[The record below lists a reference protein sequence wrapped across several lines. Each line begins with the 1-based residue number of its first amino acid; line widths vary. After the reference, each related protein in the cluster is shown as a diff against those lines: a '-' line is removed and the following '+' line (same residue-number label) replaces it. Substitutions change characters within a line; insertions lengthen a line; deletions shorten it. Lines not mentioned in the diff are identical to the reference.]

1 MFEILNNISVRKQ
14 AELLMIPRSF
24 IYYKPVICDDTELIN
39 LIKEIYL
46 ESNCLYGYRKIEA
59 VLKNKNYNINHKR
72 ILRIMNESGICGH
85 YPRKKFNTSLSDKN
99 HKIYPYLLKGLEIL
113 RPDEVWATDIT
124 YIKIDGKFMYLI
136 SIIDLYSR
144 YILAWELSNTI
155 DVGFCI
161 FALQKA
167 LSNNKKPKIFNTDQG
182 SQFTSENF
190 TSILINNKI
199 AISMDHVG
207 RCFDNIF
214 VERFWRTLKQEAVY
228 YRRPETVLELEK
240 IIDEF
245 ILWYNNDRLHQGINY
260 KTPSSRYVCG

>member
-1 MFEILNNISVRKQ
+1 
-14 AELLMIPRSF
+14 
-24 IYYKPVICDDTELIN
+24 
-39 LIKEIYL
+39 
-46 ESNCLYGYRKIEA
+46 
-59 VLKNKNYNINHKR
+59 
-72 ILRIMNESGICGH
+72 
-85 YPRKKFNTSLSDKN
+85 
-99 HKIYPYLLKGLEIL
+99 
-113 RPDEVWATDIT
+113 
-124 YIKIDGKFMYLI
+124 MYLI

-144 YILAWELSNTI
+144 YILAWELSNTME
-155 DVGFCI
+155 VGFCI

-167 LSNNKKPKIFNTDQG
+167 LSDNKKPKIFNTDQG

-214 VERFWRTLKQEAVY
+214 VERFWRTLKQEALY

-260 KTPSSRYVCG
+260 KTPSSMYVCG